1 MATKQTKKD
10 KELITKELIKHLRI
24 GILNLTGADIMLR
37 KLQTDNFHSDS
48 VILHKAIDT
57 AQKLINEHEVTLHK

>member
-48 VILHKAIDT
+48 GILHKAIDT
-57 AQKLINEHEVTLHK
+57 AQKLINEHEL